1 LPIAAKN
8 CPEGR
13 LPYHPRQQKN
23 FMRLNNQQF
32 LTVVGVIIMALIA
45 YLGHE
50 RFRERQDF
58 WRITLLF
65 RLQALIC
72 HSGRA
77 RAEGQGK

>member
-1 LPIAAKN
+1 
-8 CPEGR
+8 
-13 LPYHPRQQKN
+13 
-23 FMRLNNQQF
+23 MRLNDQQF

-50 RFRERQDF
+50 RFRECQDF

-65 RLQALIC
+65 QLQTSVC

-77 RAEGQGK
+77 QAEGQGK